1 MGLEIMNFLMSMF
14 ILLGVLLHNTSTVNI
29 YVYNIIIIIIN
40 WYRLHIF
47 YVKINIKTCFCAGF
61 GKYYAL
67 SVVVHE
73 CESVCVCASVNVCV
87 C

>member
-29 YVYNIIIIIIN
+29 YVHNIIIIIIN

-47 YVKINIKTCFCAGF
+47 YVNIILKQVFVL
-61 GKYYAL
+61 AL
-67 SVVVHE
+67 ANIMH
-73 CESVCVCASVNVCV
+73 CQ
-87 C
+87 

>member
-29 YVYNIIIIIIN
+29 YVHNIIIIIIN

-47 YVKINIKTCFCAGF
+47 HAKYNIKTGFCAGLA
-61 GKYYAL
+61 KIM
-67 SVVVHE
+67 H
-73 CESVCVCASVNVCV
+73 CQ
-87 C
+87 

>member
-29 YVYNIIIIIIN
+29 YVHNIIIIIIN

-47 YVKINIKTCFCAGF
+47 YQKNLSIFCSGF
-61 GKYYAL
+61 EKMMHCQYFVY
-67 SVVVHE
+67 VCE
-73 CESVCVCASVNVCV
+73 CVRECVCVCECVCV
-87 C
+87 

>member
-29 YVYNIIIIIIN
+29 YVHNIIIIIIN

-47 YVKINIKTCFCAGF
+47 YVKINIKTGVNSC
-61 GKYYAL
+61 
-67 SVVVHE
+67 
-73 CESVCVCASVNVCV
+73 VCVCVCV
-87 C
+87 CECVCVRAHV